1 MIVDGPVA
9 GFIQLETTEIIVN
22 STNIILNIF
31 FLFTYTHTLYMWNVF
46 TCECVRNEGGNTVK
60 NKTCHPSMLRRWM
73 DT

>member
-31 FLFTYTHTLYMWNVF
+31 FSIYVHTHTLHV
-46 TCECVRNEGGNTVK
+46 ECVY
-60 NKTCHPSMLRRWM
+60 M
-73 DT
+73 